1 MCGIAGI
8 IKNNT
13 ITQIDKK
20 KLSFMLKAIKHRG
33 PDSSGTYI
41 KNNIAIG
48 MNRLAIIDINNGNQ
62 PIKDKNNII
71 IFNGEIYNFENLK
84 KKYFSKEKFKTNT
97 DTEVL
102 LKGYNKFGINF
113 FKKCNGIFT
122 FCIIDHNKNKVIIG
136 RDPIGVKPLYLYIE
150 ENSIF
155 FSSELK
161 SFYKFK
167 NIKLDKN
174 SLSQY
179 LSSFY
184 SFSPNCALKKV
195 ISLNPGTILSIKK
208 NLKIKKNNFFD
219 VKNLIFVKNKENKF
233 DLKKEIINSVKRQL
247 VSDVPVGLLLSSGLD
262 SMSILSSLKS
272 LGKLENTNTYTS
284 IYDDKSLSEEK
295 FILKLSKEWGF
306 KPNLFKISSK
316 DIVKNFDDYIKCYDD
331 FEFMR
336 NSFAM
341 YHLCKNIKKNKVLLS
356 GVGGDEIFLG
366 YKTHIASNLKSYFKH
381 EHFLFKILHNLKS
394 LNLYNDN
401 VERFFYGSSKSYKEA
416 IFLWRRIHTDKEIN
430 KNFLNIKDLDYSK
443 IFFNYYKYF
452 KISSKLNNFSKKKFY
467 SYIDMKTWLVD
478 HGLKLWDKAGMYSSK
493 EIRVPFLD
501 LLFLKKIF
509 KTYEYNRCKKIGHKI
524 NLMNAFSDDLPKYI
538 INNPKKGFSV
548 PIINWLKNKELQN
561 LFIHII
567 YQDKI
572 LLTESYKRHLKFKI
586 LNLDNYQNAFKIW
599 NIVCLCRWTQVNKF
613 KF

>member
-62 PIKDKNNII
+62 PIKDNNNII

-208 NLKIKKNNFFD
+208 I
-219 VKNLIFVKNKENKF
+219 
-233 DLKKEIINSVKRQL
+233 
-247 VSDVPVGLLLSSGLD
+247 
-262 SMSILSSLKS
+262 LKS
-272 LGKLENTNTYTS
+272 K
-284 IYDDKSLSEEK
+284 
-295 FILKLSKEWGF
+295 
-306 KPNLFKISSK
+306 KI
-316 DIVKNFDDYIKCYDD
+316 
-331 FEFMR
+331 
-336 NSFAM
+336 
-341 YHLCKNIKKNKVLLS
+341 
-356 GVGGDEIFLG
+356 IFLM
-366 YKTHIASNLKSYFKH
+366 
-381 EHFLFKILHNLKS
+381 
-394 LNLYNDN
+394 
-401 VERFFYGSSKSYKEA
+401 
-416 IFLWRRIHTDKEIN
+416 
-430 KNFLNIKDLDYSK
+430 SK
-443 IFFNYYKYF
+443 I
-452 KISSKLNNFSKKKFY
+452 
-467 SYIDMKTWLVD
+467 
-478 HGLKLWDKAGMYSSK
+478 
-493 EIRVPFLD
+493 
-501 LLFLKKIF
+501 
-509 KTYEYNRCKKIGHKI
+509 
-524 NLMNAFSDDLPKYI
+524 
-538 INNPKKGFSV
+538 
-548 PIINWLKNKELQN
+548 
-561 LFIHII
+561 
-567 YQDKI
+567 
-572 LLTESYKRHLKFKI
+572 
-586 LNLDNYQNAFKIW
+586 
-599 NIVCLCRWTQVNKF
+599 
-613 KF
+613 